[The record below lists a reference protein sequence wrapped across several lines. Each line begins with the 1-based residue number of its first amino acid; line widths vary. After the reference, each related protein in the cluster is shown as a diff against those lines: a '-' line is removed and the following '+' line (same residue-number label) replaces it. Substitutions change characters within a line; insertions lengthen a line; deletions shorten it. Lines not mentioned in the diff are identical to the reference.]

1 MVEDWPQHDA
11 CAEDRAASGVLATE
25 VGSRDTRAMQ
35 AFDLIEPSAWRTQP
49 WANGAGVTHEIARW
63 GDGDAYDA
71 RLSVAELTAR
81 SPFSRFAGYDR
92 WLAPDGEVTLHLPD
106 GPRRLA
112 RGEALS
118 FAGELDVTGEPAAP
132 TWELNVMV
140 RRGIEWRAE
149 IITGRAQRVTRAGVT
164 ALFAFGDGVGV
175 DAAGE
180 RLAVPARATLL
191 ATSAT
196 GFALTL
202 RGRSAA
208 RVALIHLGL
217 APPGGVGGPQ

>member
-1 MVEDWPQHDA
+1 
-11 CAEDRAASGVLATE
+11 
-25 VGSRDTRAMQ
+25 MQ
-35 AFDLIEPSAWRTQP
+35 AFDLIEPAAWRTQP

-63 GDGDAYDA
+63 GGGDAYDA

-106 GPRRLA
+106 GLLRLA

-118 FAGELDVTGEPAAP
+118 FAGELEVTGEPAAP
-132 TWELNVMV
+132 TWELNAMV
-140 RRGIEWRAE
+140 RRGVEWGAE
-149 IITGRAQRVTRAGVT
+149 IITGRAQRVTGTGVT
-164 ALFAFGDGVGV
+164 ALFAFGDGVRV

-180 RLAVPARATLL
+180 RLEVPARATLL
-191 ATSAT
+191 ASSTT

-202 RGRSAA
+202 RGRATA
-208 RVALIHLGL
+208 RVALVHLGL
-217 APPGGVGGPQ
+217 APPGGGVGPR